1 MERII
6 ILGGNNTLG
15 QIIARHLLTAG
26 MKVTVFSDAVN
37 DLKISHQHYR
47 YVRGDVYNI
56 YSVSQAIEGFDA
68 IISVYSSTYMSKM
81 FYLRDALQNILRSM
95 AEKNVNRLIFLS
107 YSDRDYTSVLEKQTN
122 PMIKKILGIDY
133 DLKRKKMFAETIRKS
148 GLNYTINYLD
158 QEFLEHFFR
167 TPTSEKLKKY
177 YFFIADEIQKQL
189 ILNNSIGSELT
200 LLNNSKLQSL
210 E

>member
-1 MERII
+1 
-6 ILGGNNTLG
+6 
-15 QIIARHLLTAG
+15 
-26 MKVTVFSDAVN
+26 
-37 DLKISHQHYR
+37 
-47 YVRGDVYNI
+47 
-56 YSVSQAIEGFDA
+56 
-68 IISVYSSTYMSKM
+68 M

-200 LLNNSKLQSL
+200 LLNNSKLQPL